1 MAAVK
6 RVRVVAEGGVQGV
19 GFRWSTARQAERLG
33 VSGWVR
39 NAGRATVEAEL
50 EGAPD
55 AVQAL
60 VDWMRHGPVGARV
73 DSLTVEETAA
83 QGGSGFEVSASR

>member
-1 MAAVK
+1 MAEAK

-33 VSGWVR
+33 VTGWVR
-39 NAGRATVEAEL
+39 NAGGATVEAEL

-73 DSLTVEETAA
+73 DALTVEDTAA

>member
-1 MAAVK
+1 MAEAR
-6 RVRVVAEGGVQGV
+6 RVRVVVAGGVQGV

-39 NAGRATVEAEL
+39 NAGSTTVEAEL

-55 AVQAL
+55 AVQAV

-73 DSLTVEETAA
+73 DALTVEDTTA
-83 QGGSGFEVSASR
+83 QGTSDFEVSASR